1 MFRVATTRRCP
12 LICFCLALCGVWVS
26 AEPAAARILL
36 KNICRVKGQEE
47 NTLQG
52 LGLVVGLKGSG
63 DGGDFLPTI
72 RGLATALELMG
83 NNPFDKQNNVGI
95 KDAKNVA
102 LVMVTA
108 TIPAAGARQ
117 GDTLDCTVSSIGA
130 AKSLAGGTLF
140 LTPMQGP
147 QAPQPQK
154 TKGAPQA
161 PRGADNR
168 VFGFAQG
175 PLHVDG
181 LPPTVARVHRGCRLE
196 EDFFNVFSK
205 DGKITL
211 VLDKDHADFQVAQ
224 DIAELV
230 NSQLN
235 FQSQEGYLAKALN
248 AVNIEV
254 TIPQQYRDDPVLF
267 ISQVL
272 SLPTLEPHAEA
283 RVVINEKNGSV
294 VIGGDVEIG
303 SVVVTH
309 KGIVVETGDNTNASR
324 FVPLDVEKTS
334 TAKLKALV
342 ESLNA
347 VKVPTEDIIDIIKGL
362 ERDGKLHG
370 SLIIE

>member
-1 MFRVATTRRCP
+1 MLAGV
-12 LICFCLALCGVWVS
+12 CLAPSRRL
-26 AEPAAARILL
+26 ARILL

-47 NTLQG
+47 NTLHG
-52 LGLVVGLKGSG
+52 LGLVVGLKGTGRRRRLSADDPRPV
-63 DGGDFLPTI
+63 DGV
-72 RGLATALELMG
+72 ATDG
-83 NNPFDKQNNVGI
+83 QHPFDKRNNSASKTPRTWPWSWSPPRFRRPEPG
-95 KDAKNVA
+95 K
-102 LVMVTA
+102 
-108 TIPAAGARQ
+108 
-117 GDTLDCTVSSIGA
+117 GDKIDCVVSSIGS

-140 LTPMQGP
+140 MTPLQGP
-147 QAPQPQK
+147 ECRSRFAGQHGPVRAVGQQASSPL
-154 TKGAPQA
+154 
-161 PRGADNR
+161 PRACCTST
-168 VFGFAQG
+168 AS
-175 PLHVDG
+175 
-181 LPPTVARVHRGCRLE
+181 PPTVARIHQGCRLE

-235 FQSQEGYLAKALN
+235 FQSQEGYLARALN

-309 KGIVVETGDNTNASR
+309 KNIVVETGDNTAASR
-324 FVPLDVEKTS
+324 FVPLDPERQLARPSSSRWSNRSMPSKCRPKTS
-334 TAKLKALV
+334 STSSKGWSETANCTA
-342 ESLNA
+342 
-347 VKVPTEDIIDIIKGL
+347 
-362 ERDGKLHG
+362 R
-370 SLIIE
+370 

>member
-1 MFRVATTRRCP
+1 M
-12 LICFCLALCGVWVS
+12 
-26 AEPAAARILL
+26 
-36 KNICRVKGQEE
+36 
-47 NTLQG
+47 
-52 LGLVVGLKGSG
+52 
-63 DGGDFLPTI
+63 
-72 RGLATALELMG
+72 
-83 NNPFDKQNNVGI
+83 
-95 KDAKNVA
+95 
-102 LVMVTA
+102 
-108 TIPAAGARQ
+108 
-117 GDTLDCTVSSIGA
+117 
-130 AKSLAGGTLF
+130 
-140 LTPMQGP
+140 
-147 QAPQPQK
+147 
-154 TKGAPQA
+154 
-161 PRGADNR
+161 
-168 VFGFAQG
+168 
-175 PLHVDG
+175 
-181 LPPTVARVHRGCRLE
+181 E

-205 DGKITL
+205 EDKITL

-272 SLPTLEPHAEA
+272 SLPMFEPHAEA
-283 RVVINEKNGSV
+283 RVVINEKTGSV

-309 KGIVVETGDNTNASR
+309 KNVVVETGDNTTANR
-324 FVPLDVEKTS
+324 FVPLDVEHNS
-334 TAKLKALV
+334 TAKLKSLV

-362 ERDGKLHG
+362 ERNGKLHG